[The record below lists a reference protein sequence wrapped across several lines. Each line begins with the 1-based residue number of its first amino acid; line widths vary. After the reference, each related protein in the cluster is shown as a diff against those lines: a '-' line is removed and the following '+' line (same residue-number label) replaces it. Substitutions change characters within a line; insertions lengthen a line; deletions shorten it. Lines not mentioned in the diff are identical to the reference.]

1 MLGAD
6 TGWCGRID
14 VSDEQR
20 MQIGEVAERTGLS
33 LRTIRYYGEVGL
45 VTPSG
50 RTSGGFRLYSE
61 ADIERLDLVKRM
73 KSLDFSLEE
82 MRTLL
87 DLLEHQQK
95 TGSTPPGSNAYVVD
109 QLEMYREMVE
119 ARCENLR
126 EQLAQAQT
134 FAAHLQRELELRQP
148 RKGS

>member
-1 MLGAD
+1 MSG
-6 TGWCGRID
+6 
-14 VSDEQR
+14 EQR

-33 LRTIRYYGEVGL
+33 LRTIRYYGEVGV

-61 ADIERLDLVKRM
+61 ADIERLELVKRM

-87 DLLEHQQK
+87 NLLEQREEA
-95 TGSTPPGSNAYVVD
+95 GSTPSGPGVNVVD
-109 QLEMYREMVE
+109 QLQMYRETVE

-126 EQLAQAQT
+126 EQLAQAET
-134 FAAHLQRELELRQP
+134 FAARLQRELELR
-148 RKGS
+148 RAGRGGRSLRS